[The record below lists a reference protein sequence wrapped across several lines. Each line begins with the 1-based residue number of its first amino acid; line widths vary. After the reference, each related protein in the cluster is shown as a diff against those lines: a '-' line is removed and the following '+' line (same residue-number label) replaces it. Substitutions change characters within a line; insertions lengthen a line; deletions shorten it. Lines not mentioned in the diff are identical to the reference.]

1 MGVSILYPKYMKKW
15 VPNLPANSSRNEFF
29 LSATYFF
36 DFGIGFYIQN
46 GAISTLDRSKSS
58 VERPKQAKS
67 VILLDFSRIF
77 STQISSGMARTY
89 TRPIP
94 ALPGHHPSL

>member
-1 MGVSILYPKYMKKW
+1 M
-15 VPNLPANSSRNEFF
+15 PNLY
-29 LSATYFF
+29 T
-36 DFGIGFYIQN
+36 
-46 GAISTLDRSKSS
+46 KSCHHVNFQPKRS

>member
-1 MGVSILYPKYMKKW
+1 MGVSILYPKYMKKMGSELTGKSLK
-15 VPNLPANSSRNEFF
+15 NDFF

-36 DFGIGFYIQN
+36 DFGIEFYIQN
-46 GAISTLDRSKSS
+46 GAISTRDRSKSS

>member
-1 MGVSILYPKYMKKW
+1 MGASILYRDTPEKYEKNGSELTGKFLQN
-15 VPNLPANSSRNEFF
+15 VFF

-46 GAISTLDRSKSS
+46 GKKSTLDRSESS

-67 VILLDFSRIF
+67 VILLDFSRKKSI
-77 STQISSGMARTY
+77 QISSGLASPY
-89 TRPIP
+89 
-94 ALPGHHPSL
+94 